1 MRVTNGR
8 LSSSPLS
15 RYNPPMFDTLLPTK
29 LYMPPN
35 RAEQVGRPHLLAKL
49 AGQPQTRLLLLS
61 APAGYG
67 KTTLLTSWLRQ
78 QTDKTVCWVSLDGDD
93 SNPTQFFAYLALAIR
108 PLPNAQSSL
117 RQLLQANQP
126 LPATAFAKTFV
137 QDITPVTTPFIL
149 VLDDYHRL
157 DAPAIDEAVA
167 FLLQYMPPQMQV
179 VIATREDP
187 PLPLARLRA
196 RHQLVELRGHDLRF
210 SQMEATRFLREV
222 MGLRLTTADITAL
235 ESRTEGWIAGL
246 QLAALALQ
254 GQADTELFIASFS
267 GSHRFVL
274 DYLVEEV
281 LQQQPE
287 AVQTF
292 LLQTA
297 VLDRLCAPLCDA
309 VLANPAIS
317 GQETL
322 AHLEQANLFLIP
334 LDGQRRWYRYHHL
347 FADLLR
353 QRLQQQG
360 EQVITR
366 LHLRASKW
374 YEANELEIEAFH
386 HATAAHDIDR
396 AEYLID
402 AKGPSLQ
409 FRGGAVP
416 ILHWLRSL
424 ETAVFQ
430 TRPSLLIT
438 YASTLLAVSQ
448 LATIE
453 EKVQAAEKMLPDTAQ
468 DVETRDLIG
477 RIASI
482 RATVGVATHQ
492 AETIITQAHR
502 ALAYLDPNNVGG
514 RASISWN
521 LGYAYLLQG
530 DRAAAGRAYAE
541 AQAKAV
547 AIGHQII
554 AMMSTLGVGSIQEGD
569 NQLQQAAQTYQHLLQ
584 AVGEPPPLPMCEAY
598 LGLARIHHEW
608 NALDAAQRYWEQ
620 NAPLA
625 RQFGSRIDRS
635 VMSDLFLAR
644 LKLAQGEVDEAA
656 AIVAQAAQTAR
667 QHRFEM
673 QIGEAVALQV
683 AVLLRRGG
691 KGETAVSLAQNDPLT
706 LARVHLAQGNAAAA
720 LNLLKPLRQ
729 ETETKGWH
737 DKRLKVLVL
746 QALAHEALG
755 EADEAAHHLA
765 TALALGEPQN
775 FVRTFLDEGQ
785 PMAALLTRI
794 QQAAALSES
803 LQQYAATLLAA
814 FTPQTAAQPL
824 VDPLSDRELEVLH
837 LIAQGLS
844 NREIATRLFLAIDT
858 VKGHNRRIF
867 DKLGVRRRTE
877 AVAQARELGLL

>member
-1 MRVTNGR
+1 
-8 LSSSPLS
+8 
-15 RYNPPMFDTLLPTK
+15 MFNTLLPTK

-35 RAEQVGRPHLLAKL
+35 RAGQVGRPHLLAKL
-49 AGQPQTRLLLLS
+49 AGQPQTRLLLVS

-67 KTTLLTSWLRQ
+67 KTTLLTSWLQ
-78 QTDKTVCWVSLDGDD
+78 QQSDKPVCWVSLDAED
-93 SNPTQFFAYLALAIR
+93 SNPAQFFGYLAMAIR

-117 RQLLQANQP
+117 FQLLQANQP
-126 LPATAFAKTFV
+126 LPATALAKALV
-137 QDITPVTTPFIL
+137 QDITPVTTPFII
-149 VLDDYHRL
+149 VLDDYHRI
-157 DAPAIDEAVA
+157 DAPTIDEAVA
-167 FLLQYMPPQMQV
+167 FLLQYMPPQMQL

-187 PLPLARLRA
+187 TLPLARLRA
-196 RHQLVELRGHDLRF
+196 RHQLVELRAADLRF
-210 SQMEATRFLREV
+210 TQAEAAEFLHRV
-222 MGLRLTTADITAL
+222 MGLRLTTADIAAL

-254 GQADTELFIASFS
+254 GQADTGRFIASFS

-287 AVQTF
+287 ETQTF

-353 QRLQQQG
+353 QRLQQHGQPL
-360 EQVITR
+360 TTS
-366 LHLRASKW
+366 LHLRASTWFEKHD
-374 YEANELEIEAFH
+374 LEIEAFH

-416 ILHWLRSL
+416 ILNWLRSL
-424 ETAVFQ
+424 ETAVFA
-430 TRPSLLIT
+430 TRPSLSIT

-453 EKVQAAEKMLPDTAQ
+453 EKVQAAEKMLPETAQ
-468 DVETRDLIG
+468 DTKTRDLIG

-492 AETIITQAHR
+492 VDTIITQAHR
-502 ALAYLDPNNVGG
+502 ALEYLSPNNVAV

-530 DRAAAGRAYAE
+530 NRAAAAHAYAE
-541 AQAKAV
+541 AQTKAV
-547 AIGHQII
+547 AMGHPII
-554 AMMSTLGVGSIQEGD
+554 AMMSTLGIGNIQEGN
-569 NQLQQAAQTYQHLLQ
+569 NQLQQAAQTYQGLLQ

-598 LGLARIHHEW
+598 LGLARIHYEW
-608 NALDAAQRYWEQ
+608 NKLDEAQRYWEQ

-625 RQFGSRIDRS
+625 RQFGSRIDRA
-635 VMSDLFLAR
+635 VMSELFLAR
-644 LKLAQGEVDEAA
+644 LRLAQGGVDEAA
-656 AIVAQAAQTAR
+656 SIVGQAAQTAR

-673 QIGEAVALQV
+673 QLGEATALQV
-683 AVLLRRGG
+683 EVLLRRGEG
-691 KGETAVSLAQNDPLT
+691 GETAVSLAQNHPLT
-706 LARVHLAQGNAAAA
+706 LARVHLAQGNAVAA
-720 LNLLKPLRQ
+720 LHLLEPLRQ
-729 ETETKGWH
+729 RMETRQWH
-737 DKRLKVLVL
+737 DKRLKVMVL
-746 QALAHEALG
+746 QALAHEAAG
-755 EADEAAHHLA
+755 KADAAAQHLLA
-765 TALALGEPQN
+765 ALALAEPQQ
-775 FVRTFLDEGQ
+775 FVRTFVDEGP
-785 PMAALLTRI
+785 PMAALLTRV
-794 QQAAALSES
+794 QREARLGES
-803 LQQYAATLLAA
+803 WQNYVATLLTTFAPHPA
-814 FTPQTAAQPL
+814 TQPL

-844 NREIATRLFLAIDT
+844 NREIGGRLFLAIDS

-877 AVAQARELGLL
+877 AVARARELGLL